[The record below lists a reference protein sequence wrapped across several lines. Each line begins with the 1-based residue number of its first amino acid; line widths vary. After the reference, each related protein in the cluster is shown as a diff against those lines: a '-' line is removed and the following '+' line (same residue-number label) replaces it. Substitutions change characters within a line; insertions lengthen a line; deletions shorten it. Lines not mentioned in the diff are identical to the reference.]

1 MSDIQIMKATSEL
14 SRTDQIGAIKVRLGV
29 RRNQYTVKPGLY
41 ALGVPD
47 PSSPVLVTANYK
59 LSFDTL
65 RSHLKGLDLWIMVL
79 DTKGINV
86 WCAAGKGTFGTN
98 ELVRRIK
105 ATRLEE
111 VVIHH
116 NLILPQLG
124 APGVKGFEVTKATG
138 FKVVYGPIRAADIPA
153 YLANG
158 MQATDEMRKVTF
170 TLKER
175 LMVVPVEIHYAIKL
189 LPALFVLL
197 LLFNII
203 KPTQTGFE
211 NGMAWALILKVS
223 FFQLIPHAVAFLLGT
238 IGIAALLPYIPG
250 KSFSLKGVLL
260 GALWALFVVRYAT
273 VFSYPDSH
281 LVVWAH
287 GLIAATITSFF
298 SLNFTGSTTFTSP
311 SGVQKET
318 VIAIP
323 IMAITTL
330 CGVAMLVIFKIQR

>member
-1 MSDIQIMKATSEL
+1 MSDIHIMKATSEL
-14 SRTDQIGAIKVRLGV
+14 NRKDQTGAIKVRLGV
-29 RRNQYTVKPGLY
+29 GRNGYTVEPGLY

-59 LSFDTL
+59 LTFDTL
-65 RSHLKGLDLWIMVL
+65 RKNLKGLHLWILVL

-98 ELVRRIK
+98 EVIHRIK
-105 ATRLEE
+105 AARLEE
-111 VVIHH
+111 VVLHRNI
-116 NLILPQLG
+116 ILPQLG

-138 FKVVYGPIRAADIPA
+138 FKVVYGPIRAEDIPA
-153 YLANG
+153 FLANNNK
-158 MQATDEMRKVTF
+158 ATKEMRRVTF

-175 LMVVPVEIHYAIKL
+175 LMVVPVEVQYAIKL

-203 KPTQTGFE
+203 KPPQTGIE
-211 NGMAWALILKVS
+211 NGYMWSGALKTS
-223 FFQLIPHAVAFLLGT
+223 FVQLVPHMVAFLLGT
-238 IGIAALLPYIPG
+238 FGIAALLPYIPG
-250 KSFSLKGVLL
+250 KSFALKGVLL
-260 GALWALFVVRYAT
+260 GAIWSLFVIRYAP

-287 GLIAATITSFF
+287 GLLAVSITSFF

-318 VIAIP
+318 VVAIP
-323 IMAITTL
+323 IMAVTTFVGL
-330 CGVAMLVIFKIQR
+330 VMLIVFKIQM